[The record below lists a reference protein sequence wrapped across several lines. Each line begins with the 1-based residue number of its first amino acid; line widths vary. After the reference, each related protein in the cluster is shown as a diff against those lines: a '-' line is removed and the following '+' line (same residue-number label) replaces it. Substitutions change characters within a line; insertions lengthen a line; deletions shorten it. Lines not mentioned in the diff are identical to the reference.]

1 MAVKARI
8 RFDYKAEA
16 GPRKFFWQRHD
27 LRQLAKDIR
36 AKQVSLLRSLPFQ
49 GLSVEDLNMDHDVY
63 LVSDESENREIAYAP
78 VEMVVEADS
87 IIDLMPFT
95 LREEFRKIKILEPE
109 GLALTNGEVERF
121 IFRINEEYRS
131 EIE

>member
-1 MAVKARI
+1 VKAKI

-16 GPRKFFWQRHD
+16 GAGRKFFWQRHD

-36 AKQVSLLRSLPFQ
+36 ARNISLLRNLPFQ
-49 GLSVEDLNMDHDVY
+49 GLSLETLDLEQEVY
-63 LVSDESENREIAYAP
+63 LVTEEANHQEVAYAP

-87 IIDLMPFT
+87 LGDLMPLT
-95 LREEFRKIKILEPE
+95 LREEFRKIKVLEPAE
-109 GLALTNGEVERF
+109 LSLSNIDVERF
-121 IFRINEEYRS
+121 LFRVNEEFRS